1 MTVISGEKKK
11 RAPEFIE
18 KLVDTNVFEESNG
31 VFEVRVDAEPVAN
44 LKWFLGDKELIESE
58 VRFYF
63 IFEIMKI

>member
-18 KLVDTNVFEESNG
+18 KLVDTNVLEESNG